1 VTGGSR
7 PEFYQKP
14 LEITLERWEA
24 ALGSQARAFLVG
36 VGVGVQEA
44 ARFMPDGGRIV
55 AVTYAPGGKTGSWRS

>member
-7 PEFYQKP
+7 PEFYQTP
-14 LEITLERWEA
+14 IEITLERWEA

-36 VGVGVQEA
+36 IQEA